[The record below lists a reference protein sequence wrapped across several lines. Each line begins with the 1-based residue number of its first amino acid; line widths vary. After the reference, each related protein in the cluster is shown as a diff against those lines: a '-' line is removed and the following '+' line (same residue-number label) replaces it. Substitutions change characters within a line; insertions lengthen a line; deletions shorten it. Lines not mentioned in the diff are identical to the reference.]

1 MRNSNLKHLLLI
13 GAAILCLGYGATAQS
28 QYKLYAGFVY
38 HFAKFT
44 QWTPEKST
52 GDFVIGV
59 YGADG
64 MVSAAKA
71 LAASKKVGSRKIVV
85 KKLASVSEA
94 KACNILFVGAGK
106 KGDISSASSMA
117 KANNVLLITES
128 PNATAEGSAI
138 NFTKAGGKVAFELS
152 VSSAKSQKVK
162 ISSELQKL
170 AIVKS

>member
-1 MRNSNLKHLLLI
+1 MRNLNLKQLLLV
-13 GAAILCLGYGATAQS
+13 GAAILCIGYSATAQS

-44 QWTPEKST
+44 QWTPEKSS

-59 YGADG
+59 YGVDD
-64 MVSAAKA
+64 MVAAAKA
-71 LAASKKVGSRKIVV
+71 LAASKKVGTRNIIV

-94 KACNILFVGAGK
+94 KACNILFMGDGK
-106 KGDISSASSMA
+106 KGEITSAASMA

-128 PNATAEGSAI
+128 PNATSQGSTI
-138 NFTKAGGKVAFELS
+138 NFTEAGGKVAFELS
-152 VSSAKSQKVK
+152 VSSAKSQNVK

>member
-1 MRNSNLKHLLLI
+1 MKNINLKQLLLL
-13 GAAILCLGYGATAQS
+13 GAAILCLGYSATANS

-44 QWTPEKST
+44 QWTPEKSS

-59 YGADG
+59 YGAND
-64 MVSAAKA
+64 MVAAVEA
-71 LAASKKVGSRKIVV
+71 LASSKTVGNRKIVV
-85 KKLASVSEA
+85 KNISSVSQGA
-94 KACNILFVGAGK
+94 ACNIIFIGDSK
-106 KGDISSASSMA
+106 KAEIKSAAAFA

-128 PNATAEGSAI
+128 ADGTALGSTI
-138 NFTKAGGKVAFELS
+138 NFTEAGGKIAFELS
-152 VSSAKSQKVK
+152 LSSASSQNVK